1 MTIFKF
7 SLTIKSDKKMNTQKL
22 EKLHACS
29 EAIEYVKTQK
39 SAISAWKNCP
49 RGDWMLWLASEVL
62 KLYKKFK

>member
-1 MTIFKF
+1 
-7 SLTIKSDKKMNTQKL
+7 MNTQKL